1 MKKVFKNTIFLS
13 VCGLLT
19 VAAAWVI
26 ACLIV
31 QNEYALPSPWATA
44 TAAVGLLGQGGFY
57 VALFSTL
64 GRAALA
70 FVVAFVFGVGLAVI
84 AYLYPSFEKFLRG
97 IIAVLRALPTMAAL
111 LLILLAAE
119 ELGVSEYL
127 PPVAIGALTL
137 FPVLYTAAYS
147 ALSGVDKD
155 LLEMSRVYRVPTSV
169 QVKKLYL
176 PSALPVLCKE
186 GVAALSFSLKLIVSA
201 EVLAFTYRSIGGWM
215 QSANLSYKIAEMA
228 ALTVIV
234 CLLGVLI
241 EVLGVWLTKAW
252 EAKRCA

>member
-19 VAAAWVI
+19 VVVAWVI
-26 ACLIV
+26 AYLTV

-57 VALFSTL
+57 AALFSTL

-70 FVVAFVFGVGLAVI
+70 FVAAFVLGVGLAVI

-97 IIAVLRALPTMAAL
+97 IIAVLRALPTMAIL
-111 LLILLAAE
+111 LLILV
-119 ELGVSEYL
+119 GVS
-127 PPVAIGALTL
+127 PSFAPVIIGGLTL
-137 FPVLYTAAYS
+137 FPLLYTAAYS

-155 LLEMSRVYRVPTSV
+155 LLEMSRVYRVPTAV

-176 PSALPVLCKE
+176 PTALPVLCRE

-201 EVLAFTYRSIGGWM
+201 EVLAFTSQSIGGWM
-215 QSANLSYKIAEMA
+215 QTANIGYRIAEMT
-228 ALTVIV
+228 ALTAVV

-241 EVLGVWLTKAW
+241 EVLGVWGVKAW
-252 EAKRCA
+252 EAKRCV

>member
-1 MKKVFKNTIFLS
+1 MKKVLKNTIFLS
-13 VCGLLT
+13 VCGLVT
-19 VAAAWVI
+19 VVVAWVI
-26 ACLIV
+26 AYLIV
-31 QNEYALPSPWATA
+31 QNDYALPSPLATA
-44 TAAVGLLGQGGFY
+44 VAALGLLGQSGFY
-57 VALFSTL
+57 LALLSTL

-70 FVVAFVFGVGLAVI
+70 VVAAFGFGVGLAVV
-84 AYLYPSFEKFLRG
+84 AYLDPSFEKFLRG

-127 PPVAIGALTL
+127 PPVVIGVLTL
-137 FPVLYTAAYS
+137 FPILYTAAYS

-155 LLEMSRVYRVPTSV
+155 LLEMSRVYRVPTLV

-176 PSALPVLCKE
+176 PTALPVLCRE
-186 GVAALSFSLKLIVSA
+186 GLAALSFSLKLIVSA
-201 EVLAFTYRSIGGWM
+201 EVLAFTSQSIGGWM
-215 QSANLSYKIAEMA
+215 QTANVGYEIAEMM

-241 EVLGVWLTKAW
+241 EVLGVWFTKVW
-252 EAKRCA
+252 GAKRCV